1 MANEQTDVDTCIINW
16 VTDQQRSAECD
27 LKIKE
32 LVQSQPPTTITLYR
46 GHTGEEDVT
55 IRDRTWWST
64 TSSLRIAKKEF
75 SKNTGNLFM
84 IHVMNV
90 PVLDVNRYAN
100 ERGFLAK
107 LKDYAS
113 ECEYI
118 LLGGGTFYDS
128 PEMTTVGFRE
138 ENGMYSTWYRITP
151 AFSNEERIARAM
163 TQINGIEDAINT
175 KNDLNTFTNGL
186 QLTNAHKDEIMR
198 RLGKHGGTRRMRHK
212 RRTHHTRGRRNKR
225 RT

>member
-1 MANEQTDVDTCIINW
+1 MATQLTDVDTCIINW
-16 VTDQQRSAECD
+16 VTDQQRSSECD

-46 GHTGEEDVT
+46 GHTGEDDDT
-55 IRDRTWWST
+55 IRDNTWWST

-100 ERGFLAK
+100 ERGFLSK
-107 LKDYAS
+107 LKEYAS

-128 PEMTTVGFRE
+128 PEMKTVGFRDDGE
-138 ENGMYSTWYRITP
+138 FYSTWYRITP
-151 AFSNEERIARAM
+151 VLSNEDMIARAM
-163 TQINGIEDAINT
+163 TQINGIENAINT

-186 QLTNAHKDEIMR
+186 QLTNAHKNEIMR
-198 RLGKHGGTRRMRHK
+198 RLGKSGGTRHVRNRHK
-212 RRTHHTRGRRNKR
+212 KGTKRNKR